1 MIHTSER
8 IAPPAQPKIRAMLL
22 VTGATGYLG
31 SALVRLLLETGL
43 PVRATIRSEAR
54 ASLLPDQVERVF
66 ADLGDE
72 QSLVDAMRGCDG
84 VFHLAASLGPSP
96 EDTRRSNVDGT
107 ARVLAAAA
115 RAGVRR
121 LVFTSSSAAIIAASG
136 LVSEQAPNE
145 TALVDPYSTTKAE
158 AEGLLFAAVAEG
170 LDACTVN
177 PVNIYGPSPYG
188 PGSYNGLF
196 LAAARGEVTEV
207 VDAPVGWVMA
217 QDVARG
223 HLLAFEKGE
232 AGRRYVLCGE
242 VVPFGAVL
250 HRFAELTQ
258 SPHRVR
264 ALPPGTTLPADAPLF
279 ARRSEV
285 YGKLPPVHIDDAQAR
300 AIGFAPK
307 GIDEGLAI
315 TASWLADRVA
325 PVAPDQARRA
335 AGPPRRQDTEK
346 ALGLEVARLF
356 GMKPQQLIAPKP
368 PRKEVPEQADEG
380 ESGEPA
386 PGAG

>member
-1 MIHTSER
+1 
-8 IAPPAQPKIRAMLL
+8 MLL

-31 SALVRLLLETGL
+31 SALVAVLADAGL
-43 PVRATIRSEAR
+43 PVRAAIRSEAR
-54 ASLLPDQVERVF
+54 ASVLPDGVERVF

-72 QSLVDAMRGCDG
+72 PSLVEAMRGCEG

-121 LVFTSSSAAIIAASG
+121 VVYTSSSAAIVAADG

-158 AEGLLFAAVAEG
+158 AEGLVFAAVAEG
-170 LDACTVN
+170 LDACIVN
-177 PVNIYGPSPYG
+177 PVNVYGPSPYG

-196 LAAARGEVTEV
+196 LAVARGQVTEI
-207 VDAPVGWVMA
+207 VDAPVGWVLA
-217 QDVARG
+217 EDVARG

-232 AGRRYVLCGE
+232 AGHRYVLCGE
-242 VVPFGAVL
+242 VAGFGRVL
-250 HRFAELTQ
+250 GRFAELTG
-258 SPHRVR
+258 SPHRVTER
-264 ALPPGTTLPADAPLF
+264 PPGTTLPDDAPLF

-285 YGKLPPVHIDDAQAR
+285 YGKLGAVHVDDAQAR

-307 GIDEGLAI
+307 GVDEGLAI
-315 TASWLADRVA
+315 TAAWLADRNET
-325 PVAPDQARRA
+325 
-335 AGPPRRQDTEK
+335 G
-346 ALGLEVARLF
+346 
-356 GMKPQQLIAPKP
+356 
-368 PRKEVPEQADEG
+368 
-380 ESGEPA
+380 S
-386 PGAG
+386 PGR